1 VGFWS
6 ALTFK
11 NVLKSMKPFLI
22 ALGEKYPHVETFS
35 VLSREMIEPFLVLPS
50 WVDSKGRMHPISA
63 YKRYDT
69 VSISKGGEKEE
80 ETEIWGCLRGI
91 S

>member
-1 VGFWS
+1 
-6 ALTFK
+6 
-11 NVLKSMKPFLI
+11 LK
-22 ALGEKYPHVETFS
+22 EVVFS
-35 VLSREMIEPFLVLPS
+35 RKEHKAPS
-50 WVDSKGRMHPISA
+50 L
-63 YKRYDT
+63 DT

>member
-1 VGFWS
+1 MFVVF
-6 ALTFK
+6 
-11 NVLKSMKPFLI
+11 
-22 ALGEKYPHVETFS
+22 
-35 VLSREMIEPFLVLPS
+35 
-50 WVDSKGRMHPISA
+50 
-63 YKRYDT
+63 DT

>member
-1 VGFWS
+1 MIFILLVAG
-6 ALTFK
+6 
-11 NVLKSMKPFLI
+11 
-22 ALGEKYPHVETFS
+22 HETT
-35 VLSREMIEPFLVLPS
+35 VNL
-50 WVDSKGRMHPISA
+50 
-63 YKRYDT
+63 DT

>member
-1 VGFWS
+1 
-6 ALTFK
+6 
-11 NVLKSMKPFLI
+11 M
-22 ALGEKYPHVETFS
+22 E
-35 VLSREMIEPFLVLPS
+35 LVDQRL
-50 WVDSKGRMHPISA
+50 
-63 YKRYDT
+63 DT

>member
-1 VGFWS
+1 MSFTGYLKKLIKARRAHPKNDLVT
-6 ALTFK
+6 ALVQARDGRDQLSEDE
-11 NVLKSMKPFLI
+11 VLAMIFILLV
-22 ALGEKYPHVETFS
+22 AGHETT
-35 VLSREMIEPFLVLPS
+35 VNL
-50 WVDSKGRMHPISA
+50 
-63 YKRYDT
+63 DT